1 MNRSSLAQKGIL
13 SAIAIAFFGIYS
25 CKENPK
31 KEMANDQPA
40 EEIVVEETKS
50 EIKLSLAQWSMH
62 KMVFEGGV
70 DPYTFA
76 EKASKWGFEGLEY
89 VSALYYKELQAA
101 NFSEEAMNN
110 WVAKSKAESEKYG
123 LENLLIM
130 VDGQGDLAALDEKE
144 RKAAVENHYK
154 WVDAA
159 AALGCHS
166 IRVNL
171 NGTQDPEP
179 WMPASVDGLTQLAT
193 YAKDKNI
200 NIIVENH
207 GGPSSNA
214 ALLVEV
220 MKKVNME
227 NVGTLPDFGNFC
239 IKRSAGDYYESKCV
253 EEYDRYKGVEELM
266 PYAKGVSGKSYDFDA
281 EGNETTIDFAR
292 MIKIMEAA
300 GYSGYI
306 DVEYEGNVLSEEE
319 GILATK
325 KLLEKV
331 LNLPE

>member
-1 MNRSSLAQKGIL
+1 MNKRSLAQNSIL
-13 SAIAIAFFGIYS
+13 SLIAVALLGIYS
-25 CKENPK
+25 CKQNPK
-31 KEMANDQPA
+31 TENT
-40 EEIVVEETKS
+40 EETATEVVAVEDTKP
-50 EIKLSLAQWSMH
+50 EIKISLAQWSIH
-62 KMVFEGGV
+62 KMIFEEGV

-76 EKASKWGFEGLEY
+76 EKANKWGFDGLEY

-110 WVAKSKAESEKYG
+110 WVAKSKAESDKYG
-123 LENLLIM
+123 MTNLLIM
-130 VDGQGDLAALDEKE
+130 VDGQGDIAVEDAAK

-171 NGTQDPEP
+171 NGSMDPEA
-179 WMPASVDGLTQLAT
+179 WIPASVDGLTQLAT

-214 ALLVEV
+214 KMLAEV
-220 MKKVNME
+220 MDKVGMD

-239 IKRSAGDYYESKCV
+239 IKRESGDYYSSKCL
-253 EEYDRYKGVEELM
+253 EEYDRYLGVKELM
-266 PYAKGVSGKSYDFDA
+266 PYAKGVSGKSFDFDA
-281 EGNETTIDFAR
+281 EGNETTIDFDR
-292 MIKIMEAA
+292 MMNIVEEA
-300 GYSGYI
+300 GYSGYV
-306 DVEYEGNVLSEEE
+306 DVEYEGSELSEEE

-325 KLLEKV
+325 KLLERI
-331 LNLPE
+331 LE